1 MATQEAQEGPPGG
14 KGCRTNLRPCKEIDG
29 KEVETDDTGEEL
41 VEENDEGEEEDD
53 TGKEVKEEEDCD
65 DGEGMDAGSE
75 DVEEGDDGEDGE
87 DMVEEGDADAE
98 NADATAD
105 DDAVENMVGGATIT
119 PGLSRHL
126 RILFASLCVRPEMKL
141 KLKPKNDESV
151 VQQLVLPNVKPG
163 LPKKTFA
170 NWEDFKKELER
181 YHDEHKV
188 FFRVRNSQSLE
199 KHNTLPGAVRL
210 PNHFTHSFQTLWC
223 THGATKASRG
233 EGLRQGGQH
242 YTGCE
247 AGFKVRSAKVV
258 KKGVAKWVVCI
269 DQETEISTHNHK
281 TTKTIFE
288 SYKGAKSMPL
298 TAKVRQDLGLMT
310 EIKTSTAAISRYLLD
325 KLVIQLILTLVYFDA
340 FILQIWF

>member
-1 MATQEAQEGPPGG
+1 
-14 KGCRTNLRPCKEIDG
+14 
-29 KEVETDDTGEEL
+29 
-41 VEENDEGEEEDD
+41 
-53 TGKEVKEEEDCD
+53 
-65 DGEGMDAGSE
+65 MDAGSE

-98 NADATAD
+98 NANAAAD
-105 DDAVENMVGGATIT
+105 DDAVENMVGGGNDNTRPVTAFENSIRQFVRTARDEAEAEAQKRRVGSAATGSSSTSVVSQTKRGRSLNIT
-119 PGLSRHL
+119 PTPGRSDKE
-126 RILFASLCVRPEMKL
+126 VRPS
-141 KLKPKNDESV
+141 PKRAKIGREGTIGITTNDTVSTATRHRERRRTNTWKDRQQITNTHTSV
-151 VQQLVLPNVKPG
+151 QNVKPG

-325 KLVIQLILTLVYFDA
+325 KLGGCR
-340 FILQIWF
+340 W

>member
-1 MATQEAQEGPPGG
+1 MPHQLTPLQGD
-14 KGCRTNLRPCKEIDG
+14 EIDG
-29 KEVETDDTGEEL
+29 EEVETDDTGEEL

-53 TGKEVKEEEDCD
+53 TGKEVKEEENCD

-105 DDAVENMVGGATIT
+105 DDADENM
-119 PGLSRHL
+119 
-126 RILFASLCVRPEMKL
+126 
-141 KLKPKNDESV
+141 
-151 VQQLVLPNVKPG
+151 NVKPG

-188 FFRVRNSQSLE
+188 LFRVRNSQSLE
-199 KHNTLPGAVRL
+199 KHNSLPGAVRL
-210 PNHFTHSFQTLWC
+210 PNHLTHSFQTLWC
-223 THGATKASRG
+223 THGATQASRG
-233 EGLRQGGQH
+233 EGLRQGGQR

-247 AGFKVRSAKVV
+247 AGFKVRSVKVV
-258 KKGVAKWVVCI
+258 KKRVAKWMVCI

-298 TAKVRQDLGLMT
+298 TTKVRQDLGLMT
-310 EIKTSTAAISRYLLD
+310 EIKTSTEAISRYLLD
-325 KLVIQLILTLVYFDA
+325 KLDMVLSPQQTRN
-340 FILQIWF
+340 ILQQDCCWIRLSELMIMAFC

>member
-141 KLKPKNDESV
+141 KLKPKND
-151 VQQLVLPNVKPG
+151 
-163 LPKKTFA
+163 
-170 NWEDFKKELER
+170 D
-181 YHDEHKV
+181 
-188 FFRVRNSQSLE
+188 
-199 KHNTLPGAVRL
+199 LPGAVRL

-325 KLVIQLILTLVYFDA
+325 KLDMVLSPQQTRN
-340 FILQIWF
+340 ILQQDCCWIRLSELMIMAFC